1 MDSQYIKFT
10 HFNKSSAVKKSKQL
24 KMTKT
29 PYQKLKRNADK
40 VNQKLSFNQSLN
52 QNRSCDI
59 SRLSIASMQCKNNN
73 PKKRNASPNSL
84 WYFNELNRKYSKNK
98 KEALINKLYYSKS
111 QDSISDNYLKNHRY
125 PDDNNNN
132 NKQISMIRSQQY
144 SKKLSIKKQSISKT
158 NSTNSFSNFNIANTN
173 SNSKLKIISFKYIAK

>member
-10 HFNKSSAVKKSKQL
+10 HLNKSSAVKKSKQL

-52 QNRSCDI
+52 QNRSCDV
-59 SRLSIASMQCKNNN
+59 SRLSMASIQCKNNN

-98 KEALINKLYYSKS
+98 KEALITKQYYSKS

-132 NKQISMIRSQQY
+132 KRTSMIRSQQY
-144 SKKLSIKKQSISKT
+144 SKKLLMKKQSISKT
-158 NSTNSFSNFNIANTN
+158 NSTNSFSHFNIANPN
-173 SNSKLKIISFKYIAK
+173 SNSKLKIISFKYNAK